1 MGIDLRGLHIGVA
14 EQLLHGPDVLA
25 ALQQMCGEGM
35 AQGMRRRRL
44 VQANPAYG
52 IANRPLNGLFV
63 QMMAKDAA
71 GTRVL

>member
-1 MGIDLRGLHIGVA
+1 MNHRQVMHRANI
-14 EQLLHGPDVLA
+14 LA
-25 ALQQMCGEGM
+25 AFKQMRGEGV
-35 AQGMRRRRL
+35 AQGMGRRGL
-44 VQANPAYG
+44 VQANPTYG